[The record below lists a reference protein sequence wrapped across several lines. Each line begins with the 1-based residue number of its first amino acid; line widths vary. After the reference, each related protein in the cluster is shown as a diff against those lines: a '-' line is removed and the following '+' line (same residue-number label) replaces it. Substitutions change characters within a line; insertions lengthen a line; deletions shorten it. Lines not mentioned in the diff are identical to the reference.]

1 MKKFKQKVLALAESR
16 AKYLSK
22 ISPIDRWL
30 KILFLGLIPKSVTPN
45 HITVFRFVTIPFI
58 LVLLTDNHY
67 LSATILFLFSAFSD
81 ALDGALARTTGQITR
96 WGILA
101 DPLAD
106 KLLVGSV
113 GFIMISKFLS
123 WQLAVVIVVLEL
135 FMIASAY
142 YRYTGEVVP
151 AKTTGKIKMV
161 FQCVGIIFLFFY
173 VLFGGGF
180 WLLLSSI
187 ALVLAVVFAIL
198 SLLIYKSI

>member
-1 MKKFKQKVLALAESR
+1 MPKFKQKVLALAESR

-22 ISPIDRWL
+22 VTPIDRWL

-45 HITVFRFVTIPFI
+45 HITVFRFITIPFI
-58 LVLLTDNHY
+58 AVLLLDGHY
-67 LSATILFLFSAFSD
+67 LAATIIFLFSAFSD

-113 GFIMISKFLS
+113 SLILISKFLS
-123 WQLAVVIVVLEL
+123 WQLAVVIVALEL
-135 FMIASAY
+135 FLIASAY
-142 YRYTGEVVP
+142 YRYKGEVVP
-151 AKTTGKIKMV
+151 AKMTGKIKMI
-161 FQCVGIIFLFFY
+161 FQCFGIIFLFFY
-173 VLFGGGF
+173 VLFGGAF
-180 WLLLSSI
+180 WLLFATVS
-187 ALVLAVVFAIL
+187 LVLAVVFAIL